1 MYFLYVLRCK
11 DNSLYTGTT
20 NNLCRRFME
29 HNFSDKGAKYTRSKR
44 PLKLVLYK
52 KFLTKSEAL
61 KEEIKFKKIKKVQKE
76 KIISSFFSKI
86 S

>member
-1 MYFLYVLRCK
+1 
-11 DNSLYTGTT
+11 
-20 NNLCRRFME
+20 ME